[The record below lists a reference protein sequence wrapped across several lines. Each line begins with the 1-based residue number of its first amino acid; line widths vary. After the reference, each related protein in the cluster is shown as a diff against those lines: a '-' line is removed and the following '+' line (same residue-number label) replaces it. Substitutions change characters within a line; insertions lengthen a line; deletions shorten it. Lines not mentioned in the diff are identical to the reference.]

1 MVSRES
7 RLVGKDSRP
16 SVSRVLVL
24 GSKGRLGA
32 ALARKWSTDH
42 DVVAWSRSEIDVS
55 DLPALSA
62 KLEQT
67 DFDVLVNG
75 TGMTSVDQ
83 CEVDQQEAETV
94 NVLAPEIMARVSAA
108 KNSRFIH
115 VSTDYVFDG
124 TKETLYVEEDEAR
137 PISFYGNTKLQGE
150 AVTMAASPL
159 HMVVRISWVFGPDKP
174 SFIDMMVDR
183 ALANDHVEAIA
194 DKVSCPTYAEDVAD
208 WLDPFLTSN
217 LPGGI
222 YHACNTGPCTWR
234 DYGQYALD
242 CVARLGLPLRT
253 QTVHPIS
260 LTSMENFA
268 SLRPPYTAMS
278 TARLTATT
286 GLACRPWPEALEEY
300 LTKKFAHASLFS
312 STR

>member
-7 RLVGKDSRP
+7 RLVGKDPLP
-16 SVSRVLVL
+16 SVSRILVL

-32 ALARKWSTDH
+32 ALARQWAKNHQVT
-42 DVVAWSRSEIDVS
+42 AWSRSELDVT
-55 DLPALSA
+55 DLAALSDQLA
-62 KLEQT
+62 RT

-75 TGMTSVDQ
+75 TGMTNVDQ
-83 CEVDQQEAETV
+83 CEVEQKEADLV
-94 NVLAPEIMARVSAA
+94 NVQAPAAMARAAAA
-108 KNSRFIH
+108 KNARFIH

-124 TKETLYVEEDEAR
+124 TKDTLYTEEDEAR
-137 PISFYGNTKLQGE
+137 PISFYGDTKVRGE
-150 AVTMAASPL
+150 AASLAASPL
-159 HMVVRISWVFGPDKP
+159 HMVLRISWVFGPDKP

-208 WLDPFLTSN
+208 WLEPFLASS

-222 YHACNTGPCTWR
+222 YHACNAGACTWR

-242 CVARLGLPLRT
+242 CAAKLGLPLRT
-253 QTVHPIS
+253 RTVHPIS
-260 LTSMENFA
+260 MASMENFV

-278 TARLTATT
+278 TDKLTATS
-286 GLACRPWPEALEEY
+286 GLACRPWPEALKEY
-300 LTKKFAHASLFS
+300 LTKKFSHAPLLSPN
-312 STR
+312 R

>member
-1 MVSRES
+1 MVSRKS
-7 RLVGKDSRP
+7 RLVGKDSLP

-32 ALARKWSTDH
+32 ALARKWSKNH
-42 DVVAWSRSEIDVS
+42 DVLAWSRSEINVTN
-55 DLPALSA
+55 LAALSA

-83 CEVDQQEAETV
+83 CEVAQEEAETV
-94 NVLAPEIMARVSAA
+94 NVRAPETMARVSAA
-108 KNSRFIH
+108 KDARFIH

-124 TKETLYVEEDEAR
+124 TKDALYVEEDEAR
-137 PISFYGNTKLQGE
+137 PISYYGHTKLKGE
-150 AVTMAASPL
+150 EVTLEASSL

-208 WLDPFLTSN
+208 WLNPFLNSN
-217 LPGGI
+217 LPGGT

-234 DYGQYALD
+234 DYGQHALD
-242 CVARLGLPLRT
+242 YAAKLGLPLRT
-253 QTVHPIS
+253 QVVHPIS
-260 LTSMENFA
+260 LASMENFA

-278 TARLTATT
+278 TSKLAATT
-286 GLACRPWPEALEEY
+286 GLACRPWTGALEEY
-300 LTKKFAHASLFS
+300 LTKKFTNASLLS
-312 STR
+312 PTR